1 MVRVRIT
8 KRQVVWTA
16 VVILICGVAFWAYR
30 TVNDSAEG
38 TIVQSP
44 APVAAKERYNK
55 IRSDYAVFEI
65 PTTFTAVSSSEPVAP
80 VLKNYNF
87 IKQQFGSWQ
96 LAIHITRLPSGS
108 LSDDGTYNYRNVTTG
123 QYSKAVKQYGD
134 HRAIIFTDTST
145 PTFTKVGYLTNG
157 TLSASVS
164 LMGGTPEVST
174 DMQATLDRIL
184 STWQWL

>member
-1 MVRVRIT
+1 MVRVSLT
-8 KRQVVWTA
+8 KRR
-16 VVILICGVAFWAYR
+16 VIWSIVLLLICITAFWIYR
-30 TVNDSAEG
+30 TVNGSAEG

-44 APVAAKERYNK
+44 TPTVAKEQYNK

-65 PTTFTAVSSSEPVAP
+65 PTSFTAVSSSPPVAP

-96 LAIHITRLPSGS
+96 LAIHITRISSGN
-108 LSDDGTYNYRNVTTG
+108 LSDDGTYNYRNVTTD
-123 QYSKAVKQYGD
+123 QYSKETKTYGERQAV
-134 HRAIIFTDTST
+134 IFTDTST
-145 PTFTKVGYLTNG
+145 QSFTKVGYISHG

-164 LMGGTPEVST
+164 LMGGTPDVAQ